1 MSIEKD
7 LNELSRI
14 SFDEFRKGVGEE
26 TANLILTGLLGK
38 TLSMKTF
45 IKLVGEDKFKELLI
59 KAPHLVEQ
67 ALAEKRK
74 KINEKRKLASSMA
87 IEARWGKKPEPVIEA
102 VQAPEP
108 VAVQPTPAPVQE
120 EVQSQEPIPVIEE
133 APADYVDEIQKK
145 ANEVVDR
152 LEHQSY
158 TAKSIPV
165 QPKTSDEELTNA
177 LNDLGINTTLKTG
190 CLGDDWDD
198 NKLLTDEMKQ
208 DMRELGLD
216 KVPKNY
222 GQPYDFQFNREKSEA
237 FVRKYSSPQTA
248 DIFMTLANGFKDTY

>member
-67 ALAEKRK
+67 ALAERRR

-87 IEARWGKKPEPVIEA
+87 IEARWGKKQKPKLSSIEL
-102 VQAPEP
+102 
-108 VAVQPTPAPVQE
+108 
-120 EVQSQEPIPVIEE
+120 SNR
-133 APADYVDEIQKK
+133 K
-145 ANEVVDR
+145 
-152 LEHQSY
+152 HQFDS
-158 TAKSIPV
+158 S
-165 QPKTSDEELTNA
+165 
-177 LNDLGINTTLKTG
+177 
-190 CLGDDWDD
+190 
-198 NKLLTDEMKQ
+198 M
-208 DMRELGLD
+208 
-216 KVPKNY
+216 
-222 GQPYDFQFNREKSEA
+222 EA
-237 FVRKYSSPQTA
+237 FKQLAALKKEVEVLDETINSSIQA
-248 DIFMTLANGFKDTY
+248 IIDIYLNTEKETKR

>member
-1 MSIEKD
+1 MTIEKD

-14 SFDEFRKGVGEE
+14 SFNEFRKGVGEE
-26 TANLILTGLLGK
+26 TANLILTGLLGN

-67 ALAEKRK
+67 ALAEKRR
-74 KINEKRKLASSMA
+74 KISEKRKLASSMA
-87 IEARWGKKPEPVIEA
+87 IEARWGKKPEPVIES

-120 EVQSQEPIPVIEE
+120 EVQSQEPIPVIGE
-133 APADYVDEIQKK
+133 APTDYVDPIQKK
-145 ANEVVDR
+145 ANEVVNR

-177 LNDLGINTTLKTG
+177 LSGLGIDTQKTG
-190 CLGDDWDD
+190 CLGDDWEE
-198 NKLLTDEMKQ
+198 NKFLTDEMKQ

-237 FVRKYSSPQTA
+237 FVKKYSSPQTA
-248 DIFMTLANGFKDTY
+248 EIFMTLANGFKDTY

>member
-14 SFDEFRKGVGEE
+14 SFNEFRKGVGEE

-67 ALAEKRK
+67 ALAEKRR

-87 IEARWGKKPEPVIEA
+87 IEARWGKKPEPV
-102 VQAPEP
+102 
-108 VAVQPTPAPVQE
+108 AVQPTPAPVQE
-120 EVQSQEPIPVIEE
+120 EVQSQEQIPVIEE
-133 APADYVDEIQKK
+133 APADYVDPIQKK

-177 LNDLGINTTLKTG
+177 LNDLGIDATQKTG

-198 NKLLTDEMKQ
+198 NKLLTEEMKK

-237 FVRKYSSPQTA
+237 FVKKYSSPQTA
-248 DIFMTLANGFKDTY
+248 EIFMKLANGFKDTY